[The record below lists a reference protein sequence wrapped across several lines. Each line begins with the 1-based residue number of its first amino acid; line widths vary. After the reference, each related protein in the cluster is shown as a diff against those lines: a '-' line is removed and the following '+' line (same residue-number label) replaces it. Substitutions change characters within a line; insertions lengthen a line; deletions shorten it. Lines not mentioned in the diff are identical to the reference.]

1 MAISWAIPKHSKRRV
16 DAAGNVLVSGV
27 KDANTLEVVNNWR
40 SAHAFPLNTMQN
52 NLRRKAEN
60 ISKSPIVAQR
70 LKRLP
75 SIEGKLA
82 RYGSMRLSRMHDIG
96 GCRAVVQ
103 TVNQAERLISEYHKA
118 QFRHELV
125 REDNYIESPKASGY
139 RSYHL
144 IYKYHSDRNETYNGM
159 RIEIQIRSRSQH
171 LWATAVET
179 AGMFTSQSLKS
190 SIGNQDWLRF
200 FSLMGSYFAMRER
213 KPAVCNTPEDPRQ
226 EIKHYINKLAVIESL
241 GAFAKIA
248 QVVHLV
254 PKNNEYVLLQLD
266 MKQGTVTLMPFK
278 KSESEDALSAYYQ
291 VEEKF
296 QNLDSGD
303 AVLVSVKDILKL
315 RQTYPNYFLDTRNF
329 LRVLRVIMM

>member
-1 MAISWAIPKHSKRRV
+1 MAISWAIPKHSKRQV

-60 ISKSPIVAQR
+60 ISKRPIVAQR

-82 RYGSMRLSRMHDIG
+82 RYSSMRLSRMHDIG

-159 RIEIQIRSRSQH
+159 RIEIQIRSSSQH

-226 EIKHYINKLAVIESL
+226 EIKHYINKLAVIKNLS
-241 GAFAKIA
+241 AFAQIA
-248 QVVHLV
+248 QYPF

-266 MKQGTVTLMPFK
+266 MKQETVTLRGFK
-278 KSESEDALSAYYQ
+278 KSESEDALSAYYK

-296 QNLDSGD
+296 RNLDSGD
-303 AVLVSVKDILKL
+303 AVLVSVKDINKL
-315 RQTYPNYFLDTRNF
+315 RQTYPNYFLDTRSF
-329 LRVLRVIMM
+329 LRELRRIMI